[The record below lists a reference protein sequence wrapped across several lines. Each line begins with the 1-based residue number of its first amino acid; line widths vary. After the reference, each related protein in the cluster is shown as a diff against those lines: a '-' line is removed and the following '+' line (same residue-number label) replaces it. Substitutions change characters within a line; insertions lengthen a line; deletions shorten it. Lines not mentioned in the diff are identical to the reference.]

1 MSMSSK
7 RPYLIKAFFDWIV
20 DNDCTPYIV
29 VDAYVADVE
38 VPQEHVIDGQI
49 VLNLAPR
56 AVKNFVME
64 DDYLSFTT
72 RFGGIPTAIQLPL
85 RAVMGIYAREN
96 GQGMMFQPE
105 DEPEAP
111 PPMEL
116 LPKQPALGKA
126 ETDAKSG
133 RPSLRV
139 IK

>member
-20 DNDCTPYIV
+20 DNDCTPYVV
-29 VDAYVADVE
+29 VDAYVDGVE

-56 AVKNFVME
+56 AVNNFVME

-85 RAVMGIYAREN
+85 GAVLGIYAREN

-105 DEPEAP
+105 DEPESP
-111 PPMEL
+111 PPLEPA
-116 LPKQPALGKA
+116 PKKPTFGKVDA
-126 ETDAKSG
+126 DAKAG
-133 RPSLRV
+133 RPSLRI